1 MPKPVYPGSI
11 ASPSVLAHIMCQKYV
26 DSMPLYR
33 QEQQFAR
40 LGFTLS
46 RQTMANW
53 MIYGA
58 GQWLRGR
65 CHKDVFAQTGDAACR

>member
-1 MPKPVYPGSI
+1 L
-11 ASPSVLAHIMCQKYV
+11 ASPSSLAHVMSQKYV
-26 DSMPLYR
+26 DGLPLYR

-40 LGFTLS
+40 LGYTLS

-58 GQWLRGR
+58 EQWLAPI
-65 CHKDVFAQTGDAACR
+65 VAAMKAYLL